1 MAAVEEA
8 ATDVEKKQEPVS
20 EGVRPQF
27 AEMGEEPSYTPLPR
41 DYSSEYG
48 GGPRFSA
55 ALEEH
60 RVQPATALFAGPDEA
75 VLRELDTPTFLRRFQ
90 F

>member
-1 MAAVEEA
+1 
-8 ATDVEKKQEPVS
+8 
-20 EGVRPQF
+20 
-27 AEMGEEPSYTPLPR
+27 MGEEPSYTPLPR